1 MKMNRFILEVIAWLL
16 VWLLFNQVLG
26 IVLLVLT
33 FVEMC
38 YTMNNKIKELIETR
52 EQLNKALSLLN
63 KVEDINNRLDNL
75 EHNNKEYH

>member
-1 MKMNRFILEVIAWLL
+1 MKMNRFIIEVIAWLL

-38 YTMNNKIKELIETR
+38 YTMNNKIKELIETK

-63 KVEDINNRLDNL
+63 KVEDINNRLDEL
-75 EHNNKEYH
+75 EHNNKEYR